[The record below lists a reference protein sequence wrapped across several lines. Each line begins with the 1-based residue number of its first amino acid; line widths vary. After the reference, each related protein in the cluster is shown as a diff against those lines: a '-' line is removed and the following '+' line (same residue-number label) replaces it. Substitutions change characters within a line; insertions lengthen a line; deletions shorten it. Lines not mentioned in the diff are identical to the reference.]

1 MRAIIASNH
10 QAKIDSLIAQD
21 KAVESEIKS
30 IRSVERLV
38 RYQRDLFK
46 LANNFVSF
54 REFYSGKKKAIFQ
67 VGTLYLDGRSCEL
80 CIKVED
86 VNAHAT
92 YSNSSGVC
100 LAYCQLERN
109 GGAEKM
115 SIAAAFTAGDS
126 DFLMVG
132 RHGIFYD
139 RKGQDWNATI
149 VRISDHPISIR
160 QAFWSPYKK
169 LTKMIGEQMQKLAAS
184 RANAVENKMA
194 TTVANAPNAV
204 AAVPTPPAI
213 PVKPPFDVGKF
224 AGIFA
229 AIGLAIGAI
238 GGILATVVG
247 GILSLEFWQIPLAVI
262 GLMLTI
268 SLPSMVLAWF
278 KLKRRN
284 LGPILD
290 ACGWAINARVLIN
303 IPFGTSLT
311 ALPILPSGAHRSLV
325 DPYAEEKSVWPYVF
339 AVAVIIGAV
348 AWAWY
353 AGYFINK

>member
-115 SIAAAFTAGDS
+115 SIAAAF
-126 DFLMVG
+126 
-132 RHGIFYD
+132 
-139 RKGQDWNATI
+139 K
-149 VRISDHPISIR
+149 
-160 QAFWSPYKK
+160 
-169 LTKMIGEQMQKLAAS
+169 IGCQQS
-184 RANAVENKMA
+184 
-194 TTVANAPNAV
+194 
-204 AAVPTPPAI
+204 
-213 PVKPPFDVGKF
+213 
-224 AGIFA
+224 
-229 AIGLAIGAI
+229 
-238 GGILATVVG
+238 
-247 GILSLEFWQIPLAVI
+247 
-262 GLMLTI
+262 
-268 SLPSMVLAWF
+268 
-278 KLKRRN
+278 
-284 LGPILD
+284 
-290 ACGWAINARVLIN
+290 
-303 IPFGTSLT
+303 
-311 ALPILPSGAHRSLV
+311 
-325 DPYAEEKSVWPYVF
+325 
-339 AVAVIIGAV
+339 
-348 AWAWY
+348 
-353 AGYFINK
+353 